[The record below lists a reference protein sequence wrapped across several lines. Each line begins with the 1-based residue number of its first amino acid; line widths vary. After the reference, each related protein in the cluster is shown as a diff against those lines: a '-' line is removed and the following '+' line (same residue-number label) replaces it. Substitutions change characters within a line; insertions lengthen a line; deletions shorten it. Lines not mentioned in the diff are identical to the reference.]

1 MIHIP
6 RDLPL
11 TLFGIVFS
19 ALVTACAGASAALI
33 DDPTPLP
40 ATLMTTLVTGNPLT
54 GLPVPADV
62 LTRRPLIVKVSNAPA
77 IVRPQTAL
85 SLADHV
91 YEHYTEGGLTRF
103 SAVYLTHA
111 PTRIGS
117 IRSAR
122 LIDLELLA
130 IYDGLLV
137 YAGASDGVLAR
148 LMASDFFQ
156 RTYNEATAVANAIFS
171 RDLTIS
177 APHNLFA
184 DASAA
189 WAEAETDGH
198 GAAVRDLGMRFAV
211 EAPPGPEPGRFLS
224 LRYRG
229 TQVEWIYDADRNIY
243 RRLVDGQPHLDAL
256 TSAPITSANVIVLFA
271 PHRETEI
278 VESVG
283 ADGTIFYSL
292 AIDLLGEGEAL
303 LLRDGGAYPLTWQR
317 SDPAAALHFIAAD
330 SAPGS
335 PAVFQPGTIWFQV
348 FPPPDAWLPGIEQIR
363 FG

>member
-1 MIHIP
+1 MRIA
-6 RDLPL
+6 RDLLP
-11 TLFGIVFS
+11 IVF
-19 ALVTACAGASAALI
+19 AIVCAFGLTACAGASAALTG
-33 DDPTPLP
+33 DPLP
-40 ATLMTTLVTGNPLT
+40 PPTDTPQVALATGNPLT
-54 GLPVPADV
+54 GLAVPADA
-62 LTRRPLIVKVSNAPA
+62 LTRRPLIVKISNAPA
-77 IVRPQTAL
+77 AVRPQTAL

-103 SAVYLTHA
+103 SAIYLTHA

-148 LMASDFFQ
+148 LLASDFFP
-156 RTYNEATAVANAIFS
+156 RTYHEATAVANPIFS
-171 RDLTIS
+171 RDPAIS
-177 APHNLFA
+177 PPHNLFA
-184 DASAA
+184 DAAAA
-189 WAEAETDGH
+189 WAEAEGDGH
-198 GAAVRDLGMRFAV
+198 AAAARDLDLRFSVA
-211 EAPPGPEPGRFLS
+211 APPSAEPGRFLS

-229 TQVEWIYDADRNIY
+229 TQVEWIYDEAHTVY
-243 RRLVDGQPHLDAL
+243 QRLVDGQPHRDAL
-256 TSAPITSANVIVLFA
+256 TSAPIASANVVVLFA
-271 PHRETEI
+271 PHRETDI

-303 LLRDGGAYPLTWQR
+303 LLRDGGAYPLTWR
-317 SDPAAALHFIAAD
+317 RDDPAAALRFTAAD
-330 SAPGS
+330 GD
-335 PAVFQPGTIWFQV
+335 PAVFRPGAIWFQV
-348 FPPPDAWLPGIEQIR
+348 FPPPEAWLPGIEQIR